1 VSISH
6 DALPASLDAMP
17 ISGMVVEYLI
27 LETRKAKSRWPF
39 VQHYLI
45 YVSQTSGSCVRS
57 IRKLNL
63 VAQLAGKLGLMS
75 SIPGKGSSRRPRNK

>member
-27 LETRKAKSRWPF
+27 PPEIGNSEGKVQVALRSTLPDLCIADIRILRAKHS
-39 VQHYLI
+39 
-45 YVSQTSGSCVRS
+45 
-57 IRKLNL
+57 
-63 VAQLAGKLGLMS
+63 
-75 SIPGKGSSRRPRNK
+75 